1 MRARS
6 AFRRTAA
13 LATAAATALGC
24 AGVTPVASGPELHRA
39 TEIGFIP
46 TEGPPLTRPRQVRF
60 AADRPDVTLL
70 RLEDAGWSGHRAML
84 GRDIVDEPAYRLVPV
99 CVAPCDADVEPG
111 TWYAVGGN
119 DIARTLAFKMH
130 DDASTVRVRAGGSQ
144 TLREL
149 GMGAAMV
156 SVFAIFLGGLGYLGS
171 DPHTDPS
178 GRAIWAGT
186 LAGGVGVLAAGITLW
201 LLNPPTK
208 VAFEQ

>member
-6 AFRRTAA
+6 SFTSTAA

-24 AGVTPVASGPELHRA
+24 TEVTPVANGPDLHRA
-39 TEIGFIP
+39 TEIGFLP
-46 TEGPPLTRPRQVRF
+46 TEGPPLTQPREIRF
-60 AADRPDVTLL
+60 EADRPDVTLL
-70 RLEDAGWSGHRAML
+70 RLDDAGWSGHRAIQ
-84 GRDIVDEPAYRLVPV
+84 GRSIVNEPAYRLVPV
-99 CVAPCDADVEPG
+99 CVAPCDATVEPA

-119 DIARTLAFKMH
+119 DIARTPAFQMH
-130 DDASTVRVRAGGSQ
+130 DDATTLRVKSGGSQ

-149 GMGAAMV
+149 GLGSMLVG
-156 SVFAIFLGGLGYLGS
+156 VFISIIGGIGVLAS

-178 GRAIWAGT
+178 ARPFAIGT
-186 LAGGVGVLAAGITLW
+186 LAVGVGALVVGIPLW